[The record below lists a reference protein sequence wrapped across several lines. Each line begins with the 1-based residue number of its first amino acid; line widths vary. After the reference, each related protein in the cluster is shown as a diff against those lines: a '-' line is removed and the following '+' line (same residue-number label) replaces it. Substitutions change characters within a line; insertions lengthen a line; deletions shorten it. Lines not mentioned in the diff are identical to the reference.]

1 MSQSITMSNQKKILR
16 VLQFISYLE
25 QKPSKSIQSIASILE
40 TTERTAY
47 RYLDLIRDCG
57 FNVHKDNYN
66 RYFIE
71 SDVPSGLLFTS
82 EEAAF
87 LKQLVLTVGS
97 ENKLKDSILSKIYIG
112 SDLKIVASH
121 LLNAKNGRIVERLAE
136 AIALKEQVYLKKY
149 QSINSET
156 ISDRLVE
163 PFGFTENY
171 RSLMAFEIAS
181 QKNKTYHID
190 RIASIEFANKPFQHV
205 DLHIIQK
212 LDAFGFS
219 ESDEKFLIEK
229 ELTLKEYLLL
239 KNEYP
244 LTTPFIKYI
253 PKNDNYLLKIE
264 VNNLEPFERFLRG
277 LKVENNSK

>member
-149 QSINSET
+149 QSINSES

>member
-1 MSQSITMSNQKKILR
+1 MSQSFTMSNQKKILR

-25 QKPSKSIQSIASILE
+25 QKPSKSIQSIAGILE

-71 SDVPSGLLFTS
+71 SGAPSGLLFTS

>member
-47 RYLDLIRDCG
+47 RYLDLIRECG

-190 RIASIEFANKPFQHV
+190 RIASIEFVNKPFQHV

-253 PKNDNYLLKIE
+253 PKNDTYHLKIE

>member
-1 MSQSITMSNQKKILR
+1 MSNQKKILR

>member
-1 MSQSITMSNQKKILR
+1 MSNQKKILR

-71 SDVPSGLLFTS
+71 SGVPSGFLFTS

-171 RSLMAFEIAS
+171 HSLMAFEIAS

-190 RIASIEFANKPFQHV
+190 RITSIEFANKPFQHV

>member
-71 SDVPSGLLFTS
+71 SGVPSGLLFTS

-136 AIALKEQVYLKKY
+136 AIALKEQVYLKRY

-190 RIASIEFANKPFQHV
+190 RIASIEFANKPYQHV

-253 PKNDNYLLKIE
+253 PKNDTYLLKIE

>member
-190 RIASIEFANKPFQHV
+190 RIASIEFANKPYQHV

>member
-1 MSQSITMSNQKKILR
+1 MSQSFTMSNQKKILR

-71 SDVPSGLLFTS
+71 SGAPSGLLFTS

-171 RSLMAFEIAS
+171 RSLMAFDIAS

-190 RIASIEFANKPFQHV
+190 RIASIEFANKPYQHV

>member
-1 MSQSITMSNQKKILR
+1 MSNQKKILR

-71 SDVPSGLLFTS
+71 SGAPSGLLFTS

-190 RIASIEFANKPFQHV
+190 RIASIEFVNKPFQHV

>member
-1 MSQSITMSNQKKILR
+1 MFQSITMSNQKKILR

-71 SDVPSGLLFTS
+71 SGAPSGLLFTS

-244 LTTPFIKYI
+244 LTSPFIKYI

>member
-1 MSQSITMSNQKKILR
+1 MSQSFTMSNQKKILR

-25 QKPSKSIQSIASILE
+25 QKPSKSIQSIAGILE

-71 SDVPSGLLFTS
+71 SGAPSGLLFTS

-190 RIASIEFANKPFQHV
+190 RIASIEFANKPYQHV

-253 PKNDNYLLKIE
+253 PKNDNYFLKIE

>member
-71 SDVPSGLLFTS
+71 SGVPSGLLFTS

-190 RIASIEFANKPFQHV
+190 RIASIEFANKPYQHV

-253 PKNDNYLLKIE
+253 PKNDTYLLKIE

>member
-1 MSQSITMSNQKKILR
+1 VSQSFTMSNQKKILR

-71 SDVPSGLLFTS
+71 SGAPSGLLFTS

-171 RSLMAFEIAS
+171 RSLMAFDIAS

-190 RIASIEFANKPFQHV
+190 RIASIEFANKPYQHV

>member
-1 MSQSITMSNQKKILR
+1 MSQSFTMSNQKKILR

>member
-1 MSQSITMSNQKKILR
+1 MSNQKKILR

-71 SDVPSGLLFTS
+71 SGVPSGLLFTS

-136 AIALKEQVYLKKY
+136 AIALKEQVYLKRY

-190 RIASIEFANKPFQHV
+190 RIASIEFANKPYQHV

-253 PKNDNYLLKIE
+253 PKNDTYLLKIE

>member
-71 SDVPSGLLFTS
+71 SGAPSGLLFTS

-171 RSLMAFEIAS
+171 HSLMAFEIAS

-190 RIASIEFANKPFQHV
+190 RITSIEFANKPFQHV

>member
-1 MSQSITMSNQKKILR
+1 MSQSFTMSNQKKILR

-171 RSLMAFEIAS
+171 HSLMAFEIAS

-253 PKNDNYLLKIE
+253 PKNDTYLLKIE

>member
-1 MSQSITMSNQKKILR
+1 MFQSITMSNQKKILR

-71 SDVPSGLLFTS
+71 SGAPSGLLFTS

>member
-1 MSQSITMSNQKKILR
+1 M
-16 VLQFISYLE
+16 
-25 QKPSKSIQSIASILE
+25 
-40 TTERTAY
+40 
-47 RYLDLIRDCG
+47 
-57 FNVHKDNYN
+57 
-66 RYFIE
+66 
-71 SDVPSGLLFTS
+71 PSGFLFTS

-171 RSLMAFEIAS
+171 HSLMAFEIAS

-190 RIASIEFANKPFQHV
+190 RITSIEFANKPFQHV

>member
-1 MSQSITMSNQKKILR
+1 MSNQKKILR

-171 RSLMAFEIAS
+171 HSLMAFEIAS

-190 RIASIEFANKPFQHV
+190 RITSIEFANKPFQHV

>member
-1 MSQSITMSNQKKILR
+1 MSQSFTMSNQKKILR

-190 RIASIEFANKPFQHV
+190 RIASIEFANKLYQHV

-244 LTTPFIKYI
+244 LTIPFIKYI
-253 PKNDNYLLKIE
+253 PKNDTYLLKIE

>member
-1 MSQSITMSNQKKILR
+1 MSNQKKILR

-71 SDVPSGLLFTS
+71 SGVPSGFLFTS

-136 AIALKEQVYLKKY
+136 AIALKEQVFLKKY

-171 RSLMAFEIAS
+171 HSLMAFEIAS

-190 RIASIEFANKPFQHV
+190 RIASIEFANKSYQHV

-229 ELTLKEYLLL
+229 ELTFKEYLLL

-244 LTTPFIKYI
+244 LTIPFIKYI
-253 PKNDNYLLKIE
+253 PKNDTYLLKIE